1 MTKEEFVKKY
11 KEKHGL
17 TTEQADQQFTN
28 VINMIAEELKAGND
42 VPIRP
47 IGSLT
52 VTATKERP
60 GRNPQTG
67 AAITIPAGQRYS
79 LKVSETFRK
88 KA

>member
-28 VINMIAEELKAGND
+28 VINMIAEELRAGND

-47 IGSLT
+47 IGVLT
-52 VTATKERP
+52 VKDTKERP
-60 GRNPQTG
+60 GRNPRTG
-67 AAITIPAGQRYS
+67 DPITIPAGKKYS
-79 LKVSETFRK
+79 LSVSETFRK